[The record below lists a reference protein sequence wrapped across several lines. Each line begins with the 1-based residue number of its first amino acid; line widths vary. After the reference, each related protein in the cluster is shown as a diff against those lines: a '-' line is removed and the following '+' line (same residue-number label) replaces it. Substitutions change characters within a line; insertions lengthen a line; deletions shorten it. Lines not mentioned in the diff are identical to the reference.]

1 MEDDRGPSFPARSL
15 GGSVFGASQSIPWLN
30 NVSLHDIET
39 RADCIYTVSN
49 SLVNPQ
55 TPEVVTNLVEDYLYK
70 EFEKL
75 HSRNTIKV
83 IPGFG
88 GLPWVGDINHWNFQ
102 AAYEATKV
110 RRRHM
115 FLCRCRIYW
124 EHHLDLKYNS
134 YRAFMETGS
143 HHTIRS
149 REALSHWCLHF
160 RTNSKASQTCCCCLW
175 ADPTTVLSKLHIT
188 QSCLGGHMLMIFA
201 LCQFL
206 EREGGHLEL
215 YRWGKLGRSFQ
226 RG

>member
-15 GGSVFGASQSIPWLN
+15 GGSVFGASQSIPWLHSA
-30 NVSLHDIET
+30 SLHDIET

-110 RRRHM
+110 RRRRM
-115 FLCRCRIYW
+115 YILG
-124 EHHLDLKYNS
+124 
-134 YRAFMETGS
+134 APPGS
-143 HHTIRS
+143 QIQ
-149 REALSHWCLHF
+149 LL
-160 RTNSKASQTCCCCLW
+160 
-175 ADPTTVLSKLHIT
+175 
-188 QSCLGGHMLMIFA
+188 QSVYGNGLAPYYTL
-201 LCQFL
+201 
-206 EREGGHLEL
+206 EGGTIPLVFTLQNEL
-215 YRWGKLGRSFQ
+215 QGKPNVLLLPMGRSDDGAQ
-226 RG
+226 

>member
-15 GGSVFGASQSIPWLN
+15 GGSVFGASQSIPWLHS
-30 NVSLHDIET
+30 VSLHDIET

-110 RRRHM
+110 RRRRMYIFGSTTWIPITTLTERLWKRARTILYARGRHYPTGVYTSERTPRQAKRVAVAYGQIRR
-115 FLCRCRIYW
+115 RC
-124 EHHLDLKYNS
+124 S
-134 YRAFMETGS
+134 VSST
-143 HHTIRS
+143 
-149 REALSHWCLHF
+149 LH
-160 RTNSKASQTCCCCLW
+160 NHA
-175 ADPTTVLSKLHIT
+175 
-188 QSCLGGHMLMIFA
+188 
-201 LCQFL
+201 
-206 EREGGHLEL
+206 
-215 YRWGKLGRSFQ
+215 
-226 RG
+226 